1 MLTFLRIFAGS
12 EILLWQYWQYGGSC
26 HSFPTRFVVVDML
39 HSPCCLSILPLP
51 GTFCASAP
59 SQQWGRSSITEGVT
73 NPFQVRLSL
82 THCLCNC
89 ELPAGECR
97 PGSLCFSQLLFPVS
111 FRLMVPHV
119 AQYWGAF
126 MSHNKLPTSLAKR
139 SHFLL

>member
-1 MLTFLRIFAGS
+1 MAVLEVWRL
-12 EILLWQYWQYGGSC
+12 
-26 HSFPTRFVVVDML
+26 
-39 HSPCCLSILPLP
+39 LPLFP
-51 GTFCASAP
+51 NTFSGGRYAAQSLLSQYFTFTWHFLCISAP

-89 ELPAGECR
+89 ELPAEECR